1 MKVLHVL
8 YSKIYTGAEKVAAQ
22 IIKAFEGRVDMA
34 YCSLECEEVW
44 EILDGMG
51 IRHYGVEELTPA
63 TLSRVIREY
72 QPDVIHAHDMR
83 TSFVAALCC
92 GKIPLISHIHNNA
105 YDARG
110 LSAKSIAYL
119 LAGFRAKHIFWVSN
133 SSYEGYVFHRLFA
146 KKSSVLYNIIDAKRI
161 FAMRDSDEASYD
173 FDMIYLGRLTYQKD
187 PQRLMRLSAALKARK
202 PDIQVAVVGAGEL
215 EGETKALCRELDLQ
229 DNVHFLGFQSNPIKM
244 VADSKAMI
252 LTSRWEGT
260 PMCALEAM
268 ALGTPVVSTPSD
280 GMKDLIENGVDGYLS
295 DEDVVLAEDI
305 LKIVENPDHRR
316 LLSENAAKK
325 FAQINDE
332 QKYNDTILACYRQWG
347 GTL

>member
-72 QPDVIHAHDMR
+72 RPDVIHAHDMR

-146 KKSSVLYNIIDAKRI
+146 KKSSMLYNIIDAKRI
-161 FAMRDSDEASYD
+161 FAMRDSDENTYD

-202 PDIQVAVVGAGEL
+202 PDIKVAVVGAGEL
-215 EGETKALCRELDLQ
+215 EEETKALCRELDLQ
-229 DNVHFLGFQSNPIKM
+229 DNVHFWLPEQPHQNGGGQQGDDPDLPLGGNAHVRAGSHGAGNAGGQH
-244 VADSKAMI
+244 
-252 LTSRWEGT
+252 
-260 PMCALEAM
+260 
-268 ALGTPVVSTPSD
+268 PVRR
-280 GMKDLIENGVDGYLS
+280 
-295 DEDVVLAEDI
+295 DERPDRKRRGRI
-305 LKIVENPDHRR
+305 LKRR
-316 LLSENAAKK
+316 RRRAGRGYSENRGKS
-325 FAQINDE
+325 
-332 QKYNDTILACYRQWG
+332 
-347 GTL
+347 

>member
-1 MKVLHVL
+1 MYKR
-8 YSKIYTGAEKVAAQ
+8 Q
-22 IIKAFEGRVDMA
+22 
-34 YCSLECEEVW
+34 
-44 EILDGMG
+44 
-51 IRHYGVEELTPA
+51 
-63 TLSRVIREY
+63 
-72 QPDVIHAHDMR
+72 
-83 TSFVAALCC
+83 ALCC

-161 FAMRDSDEASYD
+161 FAMRDSDENTYD

-202 PDIQVAVVGAGEL
+202 PDIKVAVVGAGEL
-215 EGETKALCRELDLQ
+215 EGETKVLCRELDLQ

-332 QKYNDTILACYRQWG
+332 EKYNDTILACYRQWG

>member
-72 QPDVIHAHDMR
+72 RPDVIHAHDMR

-110 LSAKSIAYL
+110 LSAKSIA
-119 LAGFRAKHIFWVSN
+119 
-133 SSYEGYVFHRLFA
+133 
-146 KKSSVLYNIIDAKRI
+146 
-161 FAMRDSDEASYD
+161 
-173 FDMIYLGRLTYQKD
+173 
-187 PQRLMRLSAALKARK
+187 
-202 PDIQVAVVGAGEL
+202 
-215 EGETKALCRELDLQ
+215 
-229 DNVHFLGFQSNPIKM
+229 
-244 VADSKAMI
+244 
-252 LTSRWEGT
+252 
-260 PMCALEAM
+260 
-268 ALGTPVVSTPSD
+268 
-280 GMKDLIENGVDGYLS
+280 
-295 DEDVVLAEDI
+295 
-305 LKIVENPDHRR
+305 
-316 LLSENAAKK
+316 
-325 FAQINDE
+325 
-332 QKYNDTILACYRQWG
+332 
-347 GTL
+347 

>member
-1 MKVLHVL
+1 M
-8 YSKIYTGAEKVAAQ
+8 
-22 IIKAFEGRVDMA
+22 
-34 YCSLECEEVW
+34 
-44 EILDGMG
+44 
-51 IRHYGVEELTPA
+51 
-63 TLSRVIREY
+63 
-72 QPDVIHAHDMR
+72 
-83 TSFVAALCC
+83 
-92 GKIPLISHIHNNA
+92 
-105 YDARG
+105 
-110 LSAKSIAYL
+110 
-119 LAGFRAKHIFWVSN
+119 
-133 SSYEGYVFHRLFA
+133 FHRLFA

-161 FAMRDSDEASYD
+161 FAMRDSDENSYD

-202 PDIQVAVVGAGEL
+202 PDIKVAVVGAGEL
-215 EGETKALCRELDLQ
+215 EEETKALCRELDLQ

-316 LLSENAAKK
+316 FLSENAAKK

-332 QKYNDTILACYRQWG
+332 EKYNDTILACYRQWG

>member
-1 MKVLHVL
+1 M
-8 YSKIYTGAEKVAAQ
+8 
-22 IIKAFEGRVDMA
+22 DMA

-72 QPDVIHAHDMR
+72 RPDVIHAHDMR

-161 FAMRDSDEASYD
+161 FAMRDSDENSYD

-202 PDIQVAVVGAGEL
+202 PDTKVAVVGAGEL
-215 EGETKALCRELDLQ
+215 EEETKALCRELDLQ

-244 VADSKAMI
+244 VADSKAI
-252 LTSRWEGT
+252 DPDL
-260 PMCALEAM
+260 P
-268 ALGTPVVSTPSD
+268 LGGNAHVRAGSHGAGNAGGQHPVRR
-280 GMKDLIENGVDGYLS
+280 
-295 DEDVVLAEDI
+295 DERPDRKRRGRI
-305 LKIVENPDHRR
+305 LKRR
-316 LLSENAAKK
+316 RRRAGGGYSENRGKS
-325 FAQINDE
+325 
-332 QKYNDTILACYRQWG
+332 
-347 GTL
+347 